1 MHNLDDKGLTY
12 TITAVKGEGG
22 PFTIW
27 VDKGDEKSVKVP
39 WTSEEDTWK
48 LTVKDDYRGD
58 VKVGDLKK
66 CHRDKDDFDLHA
78 VCKPD
83 EHHVRLAIRNDSAED
98 EKFKLKKKGDDSPVT
113 GTAKAGEHTF
123 VTVKWDSPED
133 TWILH
138 IDDQWIKEKVDSP
151 KACEK
156 KPTEKPTL
164 PVTGV
169 SSATW
174 MGIGLGMLGVG
185 AAALLFVAYRA
196 RRLGD

>member
-1 MHNLDDKGLTY
+1 MLRTLSSAVAAGMLAVVGSVGLAVP
-12 TITAVKGEGG
+12 TANAGTEAQ
-22 PFTIW
+22 T
-27 VDKGDEKSVKVP
+27 
-39 WTSEEDTWK
+39 
-48 LTVKDDYRGD
+48 
-58 VKVGDLKK
+58 
-66 CHRDKDDFDLHA
+66 DFDLHA

-98 EKFKLKKKGDDSPVT
+98 EKFKLKKKGDDSSVT

-164 PVTGV
+164 PVTGA